1 MGFFICYELINPIL
15 DDMNVN
21 WDKKCILMCHPTTG
35 EKDISDYFGKI
46 GFTRQFSSQE
56 SLGKKLSR
64 EVHSTNFLYPW
75 IYDDFKLIV
84 TVDNPYRRIVNEYK
98 RFSHI
103 NWKLKTKIKD
113 ELYDRFNKKFGE
125 MLSDDLFLVNEINEK
140 KELPYNFLLPY
151 NFSKKKHDYIIR
163 TENIIDDIYNID
175 VLDHMDHDFTLID
188 QIDLSDKYK
197 DVFSYQNARVIY
209 KVHRHIFDMMG
220 YDPFSFTTQD
230 LTQKERVHFIHY

>member
-1 MGFFICYELINPIL
+1 VGFFICYKLINPIL

-21 WDKKCILMCHPTTG
+21 WDKKCILMCQTKTG
-35 EKDISDYFGKI
+35 DKDVCEYFGKI
-46 GFTRQFSSQE
+46 GFVSHFFLDKFDDKPLTRKSFSN
-56 SLGKKLSR
+56 K
-64 EVHSTNFLYPW
+64 FLFPW

-84 TVDNPYRRIVNEYK
+84 TMDNPYRRIVNEYK

-103 NWKLKTKIKD
+103 NWGLKTNVKEDLYNRFNTKFD
-113 ELYDRFNKKFGE
+113 ELF
-125 MLSDDLFLVNEINEK
+125 MDDLYKV
-140 KELPYNFLLPY
+140 ELDNRIHESQYNFLLPY
-151 NFSKKKHDYIIR
+151 DLSVKIPDYIINV
-163 TENIIDDIYNID
+163 ENLINDIHNID
-175 VLDHMDHDFTLID
+175 VLDHTDHDFSLID

>member
-1 MGFFICYELINPIL
+1 VGFFICYELINPIL

-35 EKDISDYFGKI
+35 EKDISEYFGKI

-113 ELYDRFNKKFGE
+113 ELYDR
-125 MLSDDLFLVNEINEK
+125 
-140 KELPYNFLLPY
+140 
-151 NFSKKKHDYIIR
+151 
-163 TENIIDDIYNID
+163 
-175 VLDHMDHDFTLID
+175 LDRK
-188 QIDLSDKYK
+188 S
-197 DVFSYQNARVIY
+197 VV
-209 KVHRHIFDMMG
+209 
-220 YDPFSFTTQD
+220 
-230 LTQKERVHFIHY
+230 